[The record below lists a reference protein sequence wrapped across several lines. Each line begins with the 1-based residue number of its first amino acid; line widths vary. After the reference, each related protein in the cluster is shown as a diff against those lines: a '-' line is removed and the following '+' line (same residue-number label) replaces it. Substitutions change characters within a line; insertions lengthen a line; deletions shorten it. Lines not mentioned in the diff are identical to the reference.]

1 MPYDV
6 TNMNSVMDAWNKS
19 AFNQARENE
28 AQAAMAE
35 QQKQLLASIPQN
47 VVPQQ
52 EQASAVV
59 TQQPTAPTRITQ
71 LAEQGAVP
79 QKPTAQEYEMRAI
92 NYLMNKG
99 YDYDEASQLMAP
111 KIQMYRMQ
119 EAVDNR
125 NKADALAAQ
134 LDQLPI
140 DSDAYRTGA
149 LQLYR
154 LDPQIGGLYMK
165 DGIGRRE
172 MYMQNLNRQNKREDM
187 QYNADFQLR
196 NQLQRMQ
203 AQEAYR
209 QQLVQNKIS
218 QLVGAGYSPQQATAM
233 VLGVGGRANANIANG
248 ANNSG
253 NVSKDDYKWATDTI
267 SGLQEKLD
275 ALKAENPNAQL
286 SAQEQQLYGNAVM
299 IRNLANQQRM
309 ARYGLGQNQQGQR
322 QKINVGDYNQLKPML
337 QALVQKNGGKFDKNI
352 AMLVRKY
359 AGLDPNNNNPN
370 EYLNEVFKNDYGFS
384 G

>member
-6 TNMNSVMDAWNKS
+6 LNPGSVEQAWSRSGFDKQRDEETAN
-19 AFNQARENE
+19 AIVDQANQQR
-28 AQAAMAE
+28 
-35 QQKQLLASIPQN
+35 QLLANIPQTIA
-47 VVPQQ
+47 PQQ
-52 EQASAVV
+52 QVQQQAVAPQVS
-59 TQQPTAPTRITQ
+59 APTSITQ
-71 LAEQGAVP
+71 LAQQGAVP
-79 QKPTAQEYEMRAI
+79 RKPTSQEFETHVI

-99 YDYDEASQLMAP
+99 YDYDEAASLMAP

-119 EAVDNR
+119 EANENR
-125 NKADALAAQ
+125 QKADALAAQ

-140 DSDAYRTGA
+140 DSNEYRAGA

-172 MYMQNLNRQNKREDM
+172 MYMQDRNRQNKREDM

-203 AQEAYR
+203 AAEAYK
-209 QQLVQNKIS
+209 QQLAQNRIS
-218 QLVGAGYSPQQATAM
+218 QLVSAGYSPQQATAM
-233 VLGVGGRANANIANG
+233 VLGVGGRGNNANN
-248 ANNSG
+248 ANNNG
-253 NVSKDDYKWATDTI
+253 GVSKDDYKWAEDTI
-267 SGLQEKLD
+267 NTLNERLDGLR
-275 ALKAENPNAQL
+275 AENPNAQL
-286 SAQEQQLYGNAVM
+286 SPAEIQLYNSAAQ
-299 IRNLANQQRM
+299 IRNLANQQRL
-309 ARYGLGQNQQGQR
+309 ARYGLGQQQGQR
-322 QKINVGDYNQLKPML
+322 QKVNVNDYNQLKPML

-370 EYLNEVFKNDYGFS
+370 EFLNEVFKRDYDFS